1 MVCLFVFYR
10 VHANH
15 VPLQYK
21 NMQQEL
27 SIHVPDTS
35 SITIKDPQTLSQATS
50 LLSELNKSL
59 DTLTAHKEAKTKP
72 INEALKKI
80 RADYHPLEEQ
90 LTQAIAS
97 IKESIL
103 TYTKEQA
110 KIALQREEKILNDKR
125 TTTATKIQQLAELDQ
140 TPAEKVTTDNGA
152 ITFTTTKKYA
162 LAENITADQALTLLK
177 VNALTLDIPALKAYI
192 KATGTTPQGITI
204 TEEQTLRN
212 YR

>member
-1 MVCLFVFYR
+1 
-10 VHANH
+10 
-15 VPLQYK
+15 
-21 NMQQEL
+21 MQQEL
-27 SIHVPDTS
+27 SITIPDTQS
-35 SITIKDPQTLSQATS
+35 VEVKDAQSLALATS

-59 DTLTAHKEAKTKP
+59 DTLTAHKEAKTRP

-80 RADYHPLEEQ
+80 RADYRPLEEQ

-110 KIALQREEKILNDKR
+110 KIAAQREEKILNDKR
-125 TTTATKIQQLAELDQ
+125 TTPSTKIAQLAEINQ
-140 TPAEKVTTDNGA
+140 TPTEKVTTDNGA

-162 LAENITADQALTLLK
+162 LSPNITPTQALALLK
-177 VNALTLDIPALKAYI
+177 VSALTLDVTALKAYI
-192 KATGTTPQGITI
+192 KQSGNTPEGITI

>member
-1 MVCLFVFYR
+1 MENL
-10 VHANH
+10 
-15 VPLQYK
+15 PTI
-21 NMQQEL
+21 
-27 SIHVPDTS
+27 SIPS
-35 SITIKDPQTLSQATS
+35 QKLTINSPQTLSQATS

-59 DTLTAHKEAKTKP
+59 DTLTTHKEAKTKP
-72 INEALKKI
+72 INEALRKI
-80 RADYHPLEEQ
+80 RADYKPLEEQ
-90 LTQAIAS
+90 LTTAIAS

-125 TTTATKIQQLAELDQ
+125 TTLTTKIAQLAKIDQ
-140 TPAEKVTTDNGA
+140 TPTEKVTTDAGA

-162 LAENITADQALTLLK
+162 LSPNITPTQALALLK
-177 VNALTLDIPALKAYI
+177 VNVLTLDVTALKAYM
-192 KATGTTPQGITI
+192 KQSGTTPEGITI